1 MATTKR
7 KVGRPR
13 KDQPAQNPY
22 IELEELD
29 DIIDKLAYAIMVA
42 KEART
47 SVLKASNVVLESRAE
62 QDSVEALLL
71 YQNRQ
76 EMYFA
81 RIHADA
87 IVESMEFAYQRFLN
101 MRKLFTVEPELR
113 DAIEKELI
121 RMYKK

>member
-1 MATTKR
+1 METKKR

-13 KDQPAQNPY
+13 KDQPAPNPF

-29 DIIDKLAYAIMVA
+29 DIIDKLANAIMVA
-42 KEART
+42 KDART

-87 IVESMEFAYQRFLN
+87 IVESMEFAHQRFLN